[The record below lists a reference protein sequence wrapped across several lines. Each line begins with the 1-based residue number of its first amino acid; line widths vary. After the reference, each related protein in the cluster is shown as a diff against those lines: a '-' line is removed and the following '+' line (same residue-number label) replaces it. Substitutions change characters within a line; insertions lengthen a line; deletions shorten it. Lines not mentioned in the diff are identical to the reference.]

1 LRDENAPFHNQ
12 GVEPYKLCA
21 FGYSESAR
29 AFADMKVIRFILI
42 AASIVTVS
50 ASSHAQRKAK
60 PWKQMSPDEV
70 VRVLYRQ
77 HKRRSPFFQTTN
89 RALLDRYFE
98 KEFADLIWKDAVT
111 SKGEVGAIDGDPL
124 FNAQDMD
131 IKKFVVHPAD
141 YTASYG
147 PYPSKP
153 LNKLPAPTK
162 ASVEVTFENMGEKH
176 SVDFEMSL
184 TPSGWKI
191 WDIRY
196 DDSTQLRMILE
207 GQH

>member
-1 LRDENAPFHNQ
+1 
-12 GVEPYKLCA
+12 
-21 FGYSESAR
+21 
-29 AFADMKVIRFILI
+29 MKVISFILI
-42 AASIVTVS
+42 AAILVAGNSVS
-50 ASSHAQRKAK
+50 SQAQRKAK
-60 PWKQMSPDEV
+60 PWKQMSPEEV
-70 VRVLYRQ
+70 VTNLYRQ
-77 HKRRSPFFQTTN
+77 HKRQSPFFQTTN

-147 PYPSKP
+147 PYPAKP

-162 ASVEVTFENMGEKH
+162 ASVEVTFENIGEKH
-176 SVDFEMSL
+176 SLDFEMSRS
-184 TPSGWKI
+184 PSGWKI